1 MLDLLTIRIRRALSI
16 IAATRRGKLGRTD
29 EGIGYYLK
37 SVALDPQYPQVRE
50 YLGEAYV
57 IEGKYDLAK
66 DQLAKIEKLCGSK
79 DCEYYEDLS
88 AALEKAHA
96 L

>member
-1 MLDLLTIRIRRALSI
+1 M
-16 IAATRRGKLGRTD
+16 
-29 EGIGYYLK
+29 
-37 SVALDPQYPQVRE
+37 ALDPAYPQVRE

-66 DQLAKIEKLCGSK
+66 DQLATIEKLCGPA
-79 DCEYYEDLS
+79 CVYYEDL
-88 AALEKAHA
+88 ANALAEAHA